1 MYFRKKTSGGRAYLQ
16 IVESRR
22 DGAQVRQQV
31 IATLGRIEDLRD
43 SGQLERLLR
52 SGARF
57 AAKAIVVNALAE
69 GTVTAN
75 AARRIGPALVFER
88 LWEETG
94 CRKVIEDLAG
104 SRKHGFPLERAVFL
118 TVLHRL
124 FAGGSD
130 RAADRWRE
138 DYTIDGVED
147 IDLHH
152 LYRAMAWL
160 GEEQG
165 KDQQDGAT
173 PFAPRCLKDVVEE
186 ELFARRR
193 DLFSKLDLVFMD
205 TTSLCFEG
213 EGGQTLGQR
222 GFSKDHRPDLNQ
234 MILAVL
240 LDGDGRPVCTEM
252 WPGNTADVGSLVPV
266 VDRLRKRFSIQR
278 ICVVADR
285 GMISAETIAELEARG
300 LFYLLGVRERSD
312 NLVRELVLDDPA
324 PFIPLVVA
332 KRDKDIDYEAKAVTL
347 AGRRYIVCRNR
358 EEMKKDAAARAAILA
373 ALERQLKKGD
383 KSLVGNKGY
392 RRFLATPDDDHF
404 VIDRAK
410 AEEDAKF
417 DGIFVL
423 RTNADLAPLD
433 AMLCYKRLWMVE
445 RAFRTSKSL
454 FATRPIF
461 HKLDETI
468 RGHVSCSFLALVLKK
483 ELEDRIA
490 TLGQA
495 NSWPD
500 ILADLDSL
508 TETEVEQDGKRFLL
522 RTPPRPAASLALRAA
537 GVALPPTVRQIA
549 DAGSRPVSYRKCNA
563 KPVFRNGFRRPVN
576 MLQIR
581 TVEDQLNARISNQT
595 FQ

>member
-1 MYFRKKTSGGRAYLQ
+1 
-16 IVESRR
+16 
-22 DGAQVRQQV
+22 
-31 IATLGRIEDLRD
+31 
-43 SGQLERLLR
+43 
-52 SGARF
+52 
-57 AAKAIVVNALAE
+57 
-69 GTVTAN
+69 
-75 AARRIGPALVFER
+75 
-88 LWEETG
+88 
-94 CRKVIEDLAG
+94 
-104 SRKHGFPLERAVFL
+104 
-118 TVLHRL
+118 
-124 FAGGSD
+124 
-130 RAADRWRE
+130 
-138 DYTIDGVED
+138 
-147 IDLHH
+147 
-152 LYRAMAWL
+152 
-160 GEEQG
+160 
-165 KDQQDGAT
+165 
-173 PFAPRCLKDVVEE
+173 
-186 ELFARRR
+186 
-193 DLFSKLDLVFMD
+193 
-205 TTSLCFEG
+205 
-213 EGGQTLGQR
+213 
-222 GFSKDHRPDLNQ
+222 
-234 MILAVL
+234 
-240 LDGDGRPVCTEM
+240 
-252 WPGNTADVGSLVPV
+252 VPV

-285 GMISAETIAELEARG
+285 GMISAETIAELDARG
-300 LFYLLGVRERSD
+300 LFYILGVRERSD
-312 NLVRELVLDDPA
+312 KLVRELVLDDPA
-324 PFIPLVVA
+324 PFIPLTIA
-332 KRDKDIDYEAKAVTL
+332 KRDKDIDYEAKAVAL

-549 DAGSRPVSYRKCNA
+549 DARSRPIPSVKENVVSSRSSGRFSPSGHYVANSNCRRSVRRIDE
-563 KPVFRNGFRRPVN
+563 KPFFGMTRREP
-576 MLQIR
+576 
-581 TVEDQLNARISNQT
+581 
-595 FQ
+595 

>member
-22 DGAQVRQQV
+22 EGAAVRQQV
-31 IATLGRIEDLRD
+31 IATLGRVEDLRE

-57 AAKAIVVNALAE
+57 AAKAIVVDAVAAGE
-69 GTVTAN
+69 ATAS

-94 CRKVIEDLAG
+94 CRKVVENLAG
-104 SRKHGFPLERAVFL
+104 ARKHGFALERAVFL

-138 DYTIDGVED
+138 DYRIDGVEGL
-147 IDLHH
+147 DLHH

-160 GEEQG
+160 GEELAE
-165 KDQQDGAT
+165 DQQDGAT

-193 DLFSKLDLVFMD
+193 DLFSTLDLVFMD
-205 TTSLCFEG
+205 TTSLYFEG
-213 EGGQTLGQR
+213 AGGQTLGRR

-252 WPGNTADVGSLVPV
+252 WPGNTADTGSLIPV
-266 VDRLRKRFSIQR
+266 VDRLRKRFSIR
-278 ICVVADR
+278 RVCVVADR

-300 LFYLLGVRERSD
+300 LLYILGVRERTD
-312 NLVRELVLDDPA
+312 KLVRELVLDDPA
-324 PFIPLVVA
+324 PFIPLVLT
-332 KRDKDIDYEAKAVTL
+332 KRKKDIEYEAKAVTL
-347 AGRRYIVCRNR
+347 AGRRYIVCRNH

-392 RRFLATPDDDHF
+392 RRFLATPGDDHF
-404 VIDRAK
+404 AIDRAK

-417 DGIFVL
+417 DGVFVL
-423 RTNADLAPLD
+423 ADQRRSLAARSHALLQAIVDGGAGVPHIQEPVRHAADLSQTRRDHSRP
-433 AMLCYKRLWMVE
+433 RLVQLPRPGAEKGAGGPHRQLWAS
-445 RAFRTSKSL
+445 RPPT
-454 FATRPIF
+454 ATPR
-461 HKLDETI
+461 ES
-468 RGHVSCSFLALVLKK
+468 G
-483 ELEDRIA
+483 
-490 TLGQA
+490 
-495 NSWPD
+495 SWPD
-500 ILADLDSL
+500 ILADLNSL

-522 RTPPRPAASLALRAA
+522 RSAPRPAASLALRAA
-537 GVALPPTVRQIA
+537 GVALPPTVRQLA
-549 DAGSRPVSYRKCNA
+549 DA
-563 KPVFRNGFRRPVN
+563 
-576 MLQIR
+576 
-581 TVEDQLNARISNQT
+581 
-595 FQ
+595 

>member
-22 DGAQVRQQV
+22 EGAAVRQQV
-31 IATLGRIEDLRD
+31 IATLGRVEDLRE

-57 AAKAIVVNALAE
+57 AAKAIVVAAAAGE
-69 GTVTAN
+69 ATAS

-94 CRKVIEDLAG
+94 CREVVEDLAG
-104 SRKHGFPLERAVFL
+104 ARKHGFALERAVFL

-138 DYTIDGVED
+138 DYRIDGIEGL
-147 IDLHH
+147 DLHH

-160 GEEQG
+160 GEELAE
-165 KDQQDGAT
+165 DQQDGAT

-193 DLFSKLDLVFMD
+193 DLFSTLDLVFMD
-205 TTSLCFEG
+205 TTSLYFEG

-252 WPGNTADVGSLVPV
+252 WPGNTADTGSLIPV

-278 ICVVADR
+278 VCVVADR

-300 LFYLLGVRERSD
+300 LLYILGVRERTD
-312 NLVRELVLDDPA
+312 KLVRELVLDDPA
-324 PFIPLVVA
+324 PFVPLVLT
-332 KRDKDIDYEAKAVTL
+332 KRAKDIEYEAKAVML

-358 EEMKKDAAARAAILA
+358 EEMRKDAAARAAILA

-383 KSLVGNKGY
+383 KSLIGNKGY
-392 RRFLATPDDDHF
+392 RRFLATPGDGHF
-404 VIDRAK
+404 AIDRAK

-417 DGIFVL
+417 DGVFVL
-423 RTNADLAPLD
+423 RTNADLSPLE
-433 AMLCYKRLWMVE
+433 AMLCYKNLWMVE

-461 HKLDETI
+461 YKLDETI

-490 TLGQA
+490 NIGKPA
-495 NSWPD
+495 AADGAPSGSWPE

-522 RTPPRPAASLALRAA
+522 RSAPRPAASLALRAA
-537 GVALPPTVRQIA
+537 GVALPPTVRQLT
-549 DAGSRPVSYRKCNA
+549 DA
-563 KPVFRNGFRRPVN
+563 
-576 MLQIR
+576 
-581 TVEDQLNARISNQT
+581 
-595 FQ
+595 